1 MAQLDF
7 RAHYGAVDQ
16 QDEYRRNAAEAQRQA
31 DRAIN
36 EPDRAAWL
44 RLVEGWLSLLP
55 KRRRSPQES
64 FEQQLS
70 DEGTGQDENNA
81 SN

>member
-1 MAQLDF
+1 M
-7 RAHYGAVDQ
+7 DQ

-31 DRAIN
+31 DRAVS

-44 RLVEGWLSLLP
+44 RLVQGWLSLLP
-55 KRRRSPQES
+55 KKRQSAQQGFDQEVA
-64 FEQQLS
+64 
-70 DEGTGQDENNA
+70 DKGTGQDENKS